1 MVFKMKGFPRY
12 SAQIAS
18 ETKVSSDNKN
28 KEQGRWKER
37 QALIKKY
44 IDSGKSR
51 KEAIKIARQSLP
63 KKWGKHKGS
72 W

>member
-1 MVFKMKGFPRY
+1 MAFKMKGFPY
-12 SAQIAS
+12 SDQIAS

-28 KEQGRWKER
+28 KEPGRWRKR
-37 QALIKKY
+37 QALIKQY
-44 IDSGKSR
+44 INSGLSR